1 MKEFLRCAV
10 SVIAIAGSMWH
21 ARASAAAPTQD
32 ALLRLTQER
41 MDAVAPGNKG
51 PFEEQFYDDALIF
64 DERGRAMDKARLVK
78 EVTAVPAGD
87 VATLKVINPRSR
99 IEGKVAVF
107 AYDIDE
113 TEIIFGQVN
122 KAKYH
127 ETDTWLERGNEWKII
142 AEQVLRYY
150 ADPAPGVADVA
161 RYPKYLGRY
170 QLGPKVTLLI
180 TRDGSKLY
188 AQESGKR
195 KRELIA
201 EATDIF
207 FSPGVEGRE
216 LFKYDAS
223 GNVVAYIE
231 RRNNEDLV
239 WKKLR

>member
-1 MKEFLRCAV
+1 MKQFLVCAL
-10 SVIAIAGSMWH
+10 SVTAMQGMPCH
-21 ARASAAAPTQD
+21 AQGTPATLTQD
-32 ALLRLTQER
+32 ALVRLTQAR
-41 MDAVAPGNKG
+41 MDAVAPGNAK
-51 PFEEQFYDDALIF
+51 PFEQQFYDDALIF
-64 DERGRAMDKARLVK
+64 DERGRAMDKARLLK
-78 EVTAVPAGD
+78 EITPVAAGD
-87 VATLKVINPRSR
+87 IATLKVIKPQSR

-122 KAKYH
+122 KARYH
-127 ETDTWLERGNEWKII
+127 ETDTWLERNGEWKII

-150 ADPAPGVADVA
+150 ADPAPGVVDVR

-170 QLGPKVTLLI
+170 QLGPKVTLAI

-188 AQESGKR
+188 AQEIGKQ
-195 KRELIA
+195 KRELIP

-216 LFKYDAS
+216 LFKYDDK
-223 GNVVAYIE
+223 GDVVAYIE

-239 WKKLR
+239 WKKLK

>member
-1 MKEFLRCAV
+1 MKKLLLFAF
-10 SVIAIAGSMWH
+10 SVVATAASTWH
-21 ARASAAAPTQD
+21 TQATAATLTQG
-32 ALLRLTQER
+32 ALLRLTQQR

-51 PFEEQFYDDALIF
+51 PFEQQFYGDALIF

-78 EVTAVPAGD
+78 EITPVPAGD
-87 VATLKVINPRSR
+87 IATLKVINPQSR

-107 AYDIDE
+107 AYDLDE

-150 ADPAPGVADVA
+150 ADPAPGVADVS
-161 RYPKYLGRY
+161 RYPRYLGSYR
-170 QLGPKVTLLI
+170 LGPKVTLRI

-188 AQESGKR
+188 AQEIGKQ
-195 KRELIA
+195 KRELIP

-216 LFKYDAS
+216 LFKYDGN
-223 GNVVAYIE
+223 GNVVAYVQ